1 MWLRVRTSSREL
13 VFDRMVR
20 DPVSDGFYNQSLKV
34 GTDYC
39 IGKGSLPAPI
49 LLFF

>member
-39 IGKGSLPAPI
+39 IGKGSLPTPI
-49 LLFF
+49 LQFF